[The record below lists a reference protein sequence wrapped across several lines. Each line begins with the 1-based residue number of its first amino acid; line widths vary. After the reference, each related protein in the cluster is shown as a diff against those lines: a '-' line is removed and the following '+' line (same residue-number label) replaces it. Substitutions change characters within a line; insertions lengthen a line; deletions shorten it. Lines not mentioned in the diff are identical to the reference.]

1 MRAFFR
7 ALFGLILRIFFRRI
21 EVSGAERVPQRG
33 SVIFVLNH
41 PSGLIDPAF
50 LLCLAPR
57 RVSLLAKAPLFRMPV
72 VGFFC
77 RAFDAIPVHRRQ
89 DAGSDPSQNRETF
102 DTARAVLAR
111 GGAIAIFPE
120 GASHS
125 DPKLRPLKTG
135 AARIAFGAAGGLAE
149 SSPIRIVPAGL
160 YYRAKRTFRS
170 AALLYFGE
178 PFAVEPVALAP
189 GEEPPAGPVRELTA
203 RIEQALAAV
212 TLQAEQAEAHALVER
227 AQRIVSAQDDAP
239 ASPPSLADEFAL
251 RRRLL
256 EGYHVVRAQ
265 WPERFAA
272 LATRIDRYE
281 AALAAAGLDPR
292 QLAPGRFTLGRV
304 AGYVGKAALVLV
316 LLLPAALVG
325 VVVHYP
331 PYRAVGF
338 VATGMA
344 KGAEDALASIK
355 VLAAMLLFPL
365 TWTLVAAIVW
375 RWRGIEAGVLAC
387 AIAPLT
393 RLCSLGVLR
402 AARPYRRRDAGAQS
416 LRVSAVGVLAAPG
429 RAARDPGGNCGARAG
444 GGNVVGAQH
453 AAPLLTRSDPA
464 APYRQVF
471 TSSTKA
477 SARRLRS
484 AVRSRARPKLVWNAG
499 TVESISMARASGP
512 SASSNRP

>member
-1 MRAFFR
+1 VRTFFR
-7 ALFGLILRIFFRRI
+7 ALFGLILRVFFRRI

-33 SVIFVLNH
+33 PVIFVLNH

-72 VGFFC
+72 IGLFC
-77 RAFDAIPVHRRQ
+77 RAFEAIPVHRRQ
-89 DAGSDPSQNRETF
+89 DAGSDPAHNRETF

-135 AARIAFGAAGGLAE
+135 AARIAFGAAAALAE

-170 AALLYFGE
+170 AALLHFGE
-178 PFAVEPVALAP
+178 PFAVAAVALAP
-189 GEEPPAGPVRELTA
+189 GEEPPAGPVRDLTA
-203 RIEQALAAV
+203 RIQQALAAV
-212 TLQAEQAEAHALVER
+212 TLQAEQAEAHALVDR
-227 AQRIVSAQDDAP
+227 AQRIISARDEVP
-239 ASPPSLADEFAL
+239 ASPPSLADEFVL
-251 RRRLL
+251 RHRLL
-256 EGYHVVRAQ
+256 AGYDVVRAQ

-281 AALAAAGLDPR
+281 AALAAAALDPR
-292 QLAPGRFTLGRV
+292 QLSLRRFTPGRVT
-304 AGYVGKAALVLV
+304 GYVGKAGFVLL

-325 VVVHYP
+325 VVLQYP
-331 PYRAVGF
+331 AYRVVGF

-365 TWTLVAAIVW
+365 TWIGVAAVVW
-375 RWRGIEAGVLAC
+375 LWRGIESGMLAL

-393 RLCSLGVLR
+393 AYAALVFFERLDRIIG
-402 AARPYRRRDAGAQS
+402 
-416 LRVSAVGVLAAPG
+416 
-429 RAARDPGGNCGARAG
+429 GARALSLFVFRRWAFLRLLAERKG
-444 GGNVVGAQH
+444 IREEVLALGRQIGA
-453 AAPLLTRSDPA
+453 
-464 APYRQVF
+464 V
-471 TSSTKA
+471 
-477 SARRLRS
+477 
-484 AVRSRARPKLVWNAG
+484 
-499 TVESISMARASGP
+499 
-512 SASSNRP
+512 

>member
-1 MRAFFR
+1 MRTFFL
-7 ALFGLILRIFFRRI
+7 ALFGLVLRIFFRRI
-21 EVSGAERVPQRG
+21 EVSGVERVPRDG
-33 SVIFVLNH
+33 PVIFVLNH

-57 RVSLLAKAPLFRMPV
+57 RISLLAKAPLFRMPV
-72 VGFFC
+72 IAFFC
-77 RAFDAIPVHRRQ
+77 RAFEAIPVHRRQ

-102 DTARAVLAR
+102 DTARGVLQR

-135 AARIAFGAAGGLAE
+135 AARIAFGAARGLAE
-149 SSPIRIVPAGL
+149 SMPLRIVPAGL

-178 PFAVEPVALAP
+178 PFAVGPVALQP
-189 GEEPPAGPVRELTA
+189 GEEPPAVPVRELTA

-212 TLQAEQAEAHALVER
+212 TLQAEQAEAHTLVER
-227 AQRIVSAQDDAP
+227 AQRIVSVQDEAP
-239 ASPPSLADEFAL
+239 ASPPSLADEFAV
-251 RRRLL
+251 RRRMLAAYDL
-256 EGYHVVRAQ
+256 VRSQ

-281 AALAAAGLDPR
+281 AALATAGLDPR
-292 QLAPGRFTLGRV
+292 QLATSRFTLHRV

-331 PYRAVGF
+331 AYRTVGF

-344 KGAEDALASIK
+344 KGAEDTLASIK

-365 TWTLVAAIVW
+365 TWAGAVAAVW
-375 RWRGIEAGVLAC
+375 LWRGMEAGLLAS
-387 AIAPLT
+387 AVAPLT
-393 RLCSLGVLR
+393 AYAALVFFERLDRIIG
-402 AARPYRRRDAGAQS
+402 
-416 LRVSAVGVLAAPG
+416 
-429 RAARDPGGNCGARAG
+429 GARALG
-444 GGNVVGAQH
+444 LLVFRRWAFLRLLAERKGIREEILALGREIGA
-453 AAPLLTRSDPA
+453 L
-464 APYRQVF
+464 
-471 TSSTKA
+471 
-477 SARRLRS
+477 
-484 AVRSRARPKLVWNAG
+484 
-499 TVESISMARASGP
+499 
-512 SASSNRP
+512 